1 MHNLLIIDDEDNI
14 ICLLQDYLR
23 GTALGL
29 ASVYGIVK
37 GHGGYIDVESRK
49 GKGTTF
55 SIYLPASCR
64 KIHKSLEPSSQP
76 VNGAGTIILV
86 DDEEMVL
93 DVGVKMLENLGYT
106 VLKAKGGREAVEVY
120 NENKSEVDMVIL
132 DMIMP
137 EMGGG
142 EAYDRMKEINSRV
155 KVLLSSGYSID
166 GQASEI
172 LSRGCDGFI
181 QKPFSV
187 KELSGRVREVLA
199 E

>member
-1 MHNLLIIDDEDNI
+1 
-14 ICLLQDYLR
+14 
-23 GTALGL
+23 
-29 ASVYGIVK
+29 VK
-37 GHGGYIDVESRK
+37 SHGGYIDVKSRK
-49 GKGTTF
+49 GQGTTF
-55 SIYLPASCR
+55 SIYLPASRR
-64 KIHKSLEPSSQP
+64 KIHKSLEPSTQP
-76 VNGAGTIILV
+76 VNGAGTILLV

-93 DVGVKMLENLGYT
+93 EVGVKILENLGYK
-106 VLKAKGGREAVEVY
+106 VLEAKGGREAVEVY
-120 NENKSEVDMVIL
+120 NENKNKVDIVIL

-142 EAYDRMKEINSRV
+142 EAYDRMKEINSNV

-187 KELSGRVREVLA
+187 KELSGRIREILA